1 MDKIIPVFI
10 LIGIIIFGFVT
21 KLIELNDIIKRTNFT
36 NDYHNKFIE
45 LINGITSKNFFDQQL
60 YYELTLDV
68 KSMQYELGSD
78 GIAHI
83 TDNLKGFSSSN
94 YQLLINFLPELRN
107 VLREQDN
114 TIMMYRYNQSA
125 QDCDDMFIRH
135 LGTLNEQEKS
145 IRKNLLNPFSCFAD
159 GVKFIVSLP
168 ILILHWLGI
177 ISGITARK
185 IRHNWFIE
193 LLNIILTLVGFI
205 SSLMS
210 IIMGWNDFWEKICN
224 IF

>member
-10 LIGIIIFGFVT
+10 LIGIIVFGFVT

-36 NDYHNKFIE
+36 NDYRNKFIE
-45 LINGITSKNFFDQQL
+45 LINGITSKKFFDQQL

-135 LGTLNEQEKS
+135 LGTLSEQEKS

-185 IRHNWFIE
+185 IRHNWFIK